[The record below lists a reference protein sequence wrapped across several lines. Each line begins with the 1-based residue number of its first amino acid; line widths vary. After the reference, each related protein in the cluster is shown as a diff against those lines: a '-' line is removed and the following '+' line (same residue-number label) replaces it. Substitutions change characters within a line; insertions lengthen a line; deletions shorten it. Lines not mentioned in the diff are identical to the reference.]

1 MTTKSPPPWLV
12 KLKEYPQISNA
23 LAGATAGALAA
34 TVVCPLDV
42 VKTRIQVQQNVVGQ
56 VLKYQRTWGSLS
68 VIAREEGMRGLYRGL
83 TPTLVALLP
92 NWAVYFSVY
101 EGLKTVLSKK
111 HHNEDGIVTQRM
123 HSPLVHLGSA
133 IGAGAA
139 TVVTTNPLWVVKTRL
154 QVQCAA
160 KGLGL
165 TVRRAPY
172 RGTWHALHRI
182 ALDEGIAGLYSG
194 LAPALVGISHVAI
207 QFPIYEM
214 VKHKLAERGNKSPS
228 ELGVIELIAASSFSK
243 MVASTITYPHEV
255 VRSRMHVSGAGPFK
269 GATKVVRELIKEGG
283 AKAFYRGC
291 ATNLI
296 RTTPAAAITLL
307 SFELINR
314 SINAME
320 VE

>member
-1 MTTKSPPPWLV
+1 
-12 KLKEYPQISNA
+12 
-23 LAGATAGALAA
+23 
-34 TVVCPLDV
+34 
-42 VKTRIQVQQNVVGQ
+42 
-56 VLKYQRTWGSLS
+56 
-68 VIAREEGMRGLYRGL
+68 MRGLYRGL

-111 HHNEDGIVTQRM
+111 HHNE
-123 HSPLVHLGSA
+123 
-133 IGAGAA
+133 GAA

-165 TVRRAPY
+165 TVRRAP
-172 RGTWHALHRI
+172 
-182 ALDEGIAGLYSG
+182 YSG

-243 MVASTITYPHEV
+243 MVASTITYPHEASFQVGVFDWPEQFSGIIDMHV

-269 GATKVVRELIKEGG
+269 GATKVVRE
-283 AKAFYRGC
+283 
-291 ATNLI
+291 I